1 MEEQQELLVT
11 LLDEQGQPQEFELL
25 MTFDYEGNRYAAL
38 LPAGWDASGEEDGV
52 MLFGVAREGA
62 DEVFRPIESPILLE
76 EVFAEFLALLD
87 EQEEGEDAT

>member
-1 MEEQQELLVT
+1 MKILFTASECVPFIKTGGLADVM
-11 LLDEQGQPQEFELL
+11 G
-25 MTFDYEGNRYAAL
+25 AL
-38 LPAGWDASGEEDGV
+38 PKAL
-52 MLFGVAREGA
+52 AREGA

>member
-38 LPAGWDASGEEDGV
+38 LPTGWDASGEEDGV
-52 MLFGVAREGA
+52 VLFGVAREGA